1 MNDFTTCDD
10 MLVSEH
16 EHEDVTHGQEGNTT
30 MMDLSRKQRVALG
43 DLLRSLATRE
53 QLTQDMLAEALEI
66 DRATISK
73 VWRGEVKKAAHYQS
87 QAEYFGLTLDE
98 ACAHAIKLAGILDRV
113 SPKSTEASDEH
124 EAFDE
129 DQEEENLE
137 WFPLTRSGLFG
148 EQALVLAVA
157 SQKGGTGKTT
167 CAVNLANE
175 MASLGHA
182 VLLIDLDPQG
192 DATLHVGAQI
202 YAEHYVDAVRTLKRE
217 GLEAQPGL
225 DLAIWRTPFGF
236 DLMPS
241 GEELEEAAERIS
253 SFAVSSTVLRKLLVD
268 LLPQYDFIFIDC
280 QPTLGVLQKNAIVA
294 ATHLLFPVQL
304 HQAAIN
310 GLDRMMS
317 TVDELRELNP
327 MCRVLA
333 SIPCFDENT
342 VLAREMMRELR
353 ERYYARP
360 TAQSIPKNIA
370 IAEAYAAQE
379 PVSIYQSQSAGARA
393 FASLCEELLVRLH
406 KVELGVDPTSDEEE
420 VSA

>member
-1 MNDFTTCDD
+1 
-10 MLVSEH
+10 
-16 EHEDVTHGQEGNTT
+16 

-53 QLTQDMLAEALEI
+53 QLTQDMLADALEI

-98 ACAHAIKLAGILDRV
+98 ACTHAIKLAGILDRV
-113 SPKSTEASDEH
+113 SPKDPSLDTPAGEQDGEGSE
-124 EAFDE
+124 
-129 DQEEENLE
+129 EEENLE
-137 WFPLTRSGLFG
+137 WFPLTRSGIFG
-148 EQALVLAVA
+148 EQALVMAVA

-167 CAVNLANE
+167 CAVNIANE

-241 GEELEEAAERIS
+241 GEELEEAAERIA

-327 MCRVLA
+327 TCRVLA

-353 ERYYARP
+353 ERYYAKP

-393 FASLCEELLVRLH
+393 FASLCEELIVRLH
-406 KVELGVDPTSDEEE
+406 RLELGVELGAQEEGE
-420 VSA
+420 KEESA

>member
-1 MNDFTTCDD
+1 MKLNK
-10 MLVSEH
+10 
-16 EHEDVTHGQEGNTT
+16 
-30 MMDLSRKQRVALG
+30 KQRIALG

-73 VWRGEVKKAAHYQS
+73 VWRGEVKKADHYQS
-87 QAEYFGLTLDE
+87 QAEYFGLTLED
-98 ACAHAIKLAGILDRV
+98 ACSHAMRMAGILDRV
-113 SPKSTEASDEH
+113 SPAHVQDDE
-124 EAFDE
+124 EEFD
-129 DQEEENLE
+129 EEENVE
-137 WFPLTRSGLFG
+137 FFPLQRSGVFG
-148 EQALVLAVA
+148 EQALVFAVA
-157 SQKGGTGKTT
+157 SQNGGTGKTT
-167 CAVNLANE
+167 CSVNLAYE
-175 MASLGHA
+175 FAKKGHA
-182 VLLIDLDPQG
+182 VLLVDLDPQA
-192 DATLHVGAQI
+192 DATIHVGGQI
-202 YAEHYVDAVRTLKRE
+202 NAEHYVDAVRTLKK
-217 GLEAQPGL
+217 GGAEAQAGL
-225 DLAIWRTPFGF
+225 DLDIWRTPFGF

-253 SFAVSSTVLRKLLVD
+253 SFAVSSTVLRKLLHDVM
-268 LLPQYDFIFIDC
+268 PEYDMILIDC

-310 GLDRMMS
+310 GLDRMIS

-333 SIPCFDENT
+333 SLPCFDENT

-360 TAQSIPKNIA
+360 TTMSIPKNIS

-379 PVSIYQSQSAGARA
+379 PVSVYQSQSAGSRA
-393 FASLCEELLVRLH
+393 FSALCDELMTRLYE
-406 KVELGVDPTSDEEE
+406 VELGVTQDDDEQEE
-420 VSA
+420 IA